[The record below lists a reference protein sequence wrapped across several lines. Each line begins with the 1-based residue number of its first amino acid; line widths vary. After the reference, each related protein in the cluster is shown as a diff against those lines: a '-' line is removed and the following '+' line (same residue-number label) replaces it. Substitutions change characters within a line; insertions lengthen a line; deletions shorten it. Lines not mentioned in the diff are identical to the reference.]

1 MGQAVEEVREAAD
14 ASPTRCTRTGLRR
27 SSAAGSRRLSCSE
40 RASNRD
46 APRLVATDLDGT
58 LLHTDGTVTERTRAV
73 LTALDDLGV
82 PVVFTTGR
90 PIRWMETLWEE
101 VGGHGLAICS
111 NGGIVYDVAQRAVRT
126 ARTIPADVLL
136 DVGAAIRSAIPGS
149 TFALE
154 KTTGFA
160 REHDFMPR
168 LRSTRRPTSRPG
180 PSRRSPTTRWSSC
193 WPGTRRSA
201 PEDYWRRVEEVVGER
216 VVPTW
221 SSVGTLVEISAAG
234 VTKATTLAT
243 WRPSSGPGPDDVI
256 AFGDMPNDLPL
267 LEWAGTSYAMANAH
281 PSVSSWPTTR
291 PPTTTTTASPTCSIG
306 CSASR

>member
-1 MGQAVEEVREAAD
+1 M
-14 ASPTRCTRTGLRR
+14 TL
-27 SSAAGSRRLSCSE
+27 
-40 RASNRD
+40 
-46 APRLVATDLDGT
+46 PRLVATDLDGT
-58 LLHTDGTVTERTRAV
+58 LLHTDGTVTDRTRAV

-90 PIRWMETLWEE
+90 PIRWMESLWEE

-111 NGGIVYDVAQRAVRT
+111 NGGIVYDVAQRVVRT

-136 DVGAAIRSAIPGS
+136 EVGAEIRQEIPGS

-168 LRSTRRPTSRPG
+168 LRVNTAPDVLS
-180 PSRRSPTTRWSSC
+180 
-193 WPGTRRSA
+193 GTLEEITDETVVKLLVRHEELE
-201 PEDYWRRVEEVVGER
+201 PEDYWRRVAEVVGER
-216 VVPTW
+216 VISTW

-234 VTKATTLAT
+234 VTKASTLAT
-243 WRPSSGPGPDDVI
+243 LAAELGAGPDEVI

-281 PSVSSWPTTR
+281 PAVLELADHTAPRNDEDGVAAVLSRVFDLSV
-291 PPTTTTTASPTCSIG
+291 G
-306 CSASR
+306 